1 MTLAWYRHLRFKEV
15 PLAGTTWGKSAVWCL
30 MSCGRAAQNRPR
42 VGFWSK
48 LASILLFAVVCCRA
62 SAAHEYS
69 DIPPEVIESRAS
81 ATVEDQ
87 TAEKSE
93 KAYQSRV
100 LSEVTPAQKD
110 HDEQHSIKS
119 SELLFEALTQDIS
132 AKWADLQ
139 SRIQSE
145 QETLAACRAGF
156 ASCTAAARR
165 FLQIV
170 ELGRQHQG
178 RARVAEINRAVNFS
192 IRSVS
197 DWAQY
202 GVDDFWSAPLVTLSA
217 GAGDCEDYA
226 VVKYVALREAGIA
239 PEDLRFLI
247 VYYPRRRTNHA
258 VVAVHL
264 GEEWLILDNS
274 TLIMVNSSDA
284 RHYRPLFVLD
294 HRSVDV
300 VGFSGVGDDLQTRPA
315 DLDLSRTT
323 VSSGGVYQKPR
334 PY

>member
-1 MTLAWYRHLRFKEV
+1 MWILVH
-15 PLAGTTWGKSAVWCL
+15 
-30 MSCGRAAQNRPR
+30 
-42 VGFWSK
+42 
-48 LASILLFAVVCCRA
+48 LASILLLAVVCCRA
-62 SAAHEYS
+62 SRADEYS
-69 DIPPEVIESRAS
+69 HIPPDVIESRAR
-81 ATVEDQ
+81 ATVENQ
-87 TAEKSE
+87 TAERGSE
-93 KAYQSRV
+93 KEHQSLI
-100 LSEVTPAQKD
+100 LSRLTPAQND
-110 HDEQHSIKS
+110 HNEQYAIQP
-119 SELLFEALTQDIS
+119 SEPIFGGLTRDIS

-145 QETLAACRAGF
+145 QETLAACRAGS
-156 ASCTAAARR
+156 ANCPAAARR

-170 ELGRQHQG
+170 ELGRQRQG
-178 RARVAEINRAVNFS
+178 RALLAEINRAVNLS
-192 IRSVS
+192 IRPVS

-202 GVDDFWSAPLVTLSA
+202 GVDDLWSAPLVTLSA

-239 PEDLRFLI
+239 AEDLRFLI
-247 VYYPRRRTNHA
+247 VYYPRRRANHA

-284 RHYRPLFVLD
+284 KHYRPRFVLD
-294 HRSVDV
+294 HRGVDV
-300 VGFSGVGDDLQTRPA
+300 VGGVGNDLQTWPA
-315 DLDLSRTT
+315 DLGLSRTT

>member
-1 MTLAWYRHLRFKEV
+1 
-15 PLAGTTWGKSAVWCL
+15 VWIL
-30 MSCGRAAQNRPR
+30 VQ
-42 VGFWSK
+42 
-48 LASILLFAVVCCRA
+48 LASILLLAVVCCRA
-62 SAAHEYS
+62 SRADEYS
-69 DIPPEVIESRAS
+69 YRPPDVIESRAR

-87 TAEKSE
+87 TAERAFE
-93 KAYQSRV
+93 KGHQSRL
-100 LSEVTPAQKD
+100 LSRLTPAQKKD
-110 HDEQHSIKS
+110 HDEPNAIKS
-119 SELLFEALTQDIS
+119 SEPLFEALTTDIS

-156 ASCTAAARR
+156 ANCPAAARR

-170 ELGRQHQG
+170 ELGRWRPG
-178 RARVAEINRAVNFS
+178 RARLAEINRAVNFS
-192 IRSVS
+192 IRPVS

-202 GVDDFWSAPLVTLSA
+202 GVADFWSSPLVTLSA

-226 VVKYVALREAGIA
+226 IVKYVALREAGIA
-239 PEDLRFLI
+239 PDDLRFLI

-264 GEEWLILDNS
+264 GEEWLLLDNS

-294 HRSVDV
+294 HRG
-300 VGFSGVGDDLQTRPA
+300 VGVFGFDGVGDGLQTRPT

-323 VSSGGVYQKPR
+323 VSSAGVYQKPR
-334 PY
+334 H

>member
-15 PLAGTTWGKSAVWCL
+15 PLAGTTWGKSAVRCL

-42 VGFWSK
+42 VGFWAK
-48 LASILLFAVVCCRA
+48 LASILFLAVVCCSSSRA
-62 SAAHEYS
+62 EENSY
-69 DIPPEVIESRAS
+69 IPPHVIESRAG
-81 ATVEDQ
+81 AAVEDQ
-87 TAEKSE
+87 TAGKSE
-93 KAYQSRV
+93 KAHQSRV
-100 LSEVTPAQKD
+100 LSEVTPARKD
-110 HDEQHSIKS
+110 HDEQHGIKS
-119 SELLFEALTQDIS
+119 SEPLFEALTEDIS

-145 QETLAACRAGF
+145 QETLAACRAD
-156 ASCTAAARR
+156 STNCPAAARR

-170 ELGRQHQG
+170 ELGRQRQG
-178 RARVAEINRAVNFS
+178 RARLAEINRAVNFS
-192 IRSVS
+192 IRPVS

-202 GVDDFWSAPLVTLSA
+202 GLADFWSTPLVALSA

-226 VVKYVALREAGIA
+226 VLKYVALREAGIA
-239 PEDLRFLI
+239 PDDLRLLI
-247 VYYPRRRTNHA
+247 VYYPRGRTNHA

-294 HRSVDV
+294 RRG
-300 VGFSGVGDDLQTRPA
+300 VGVFGFGGIGDDLQTRPTDA
-315 DLDLSRTT
+315 DLARTA

-334 PY
+334 QH

>member
-1 MTLAWYRHLRFKEV
+1 MWILV
-15 PLAGTTWGKSAVWCL
+15 
-30 MSCGRAAQNRPR
+30 Q
-42 VGFWSK
+42 
-48 LASILLFAVVCCRA
+48 LASILLLAVVCCRA
-62 SAAHEYS
+62 SRADEYS
-69 DIPPEVIESRAS
+69 YIPPEVIESRAS
-81 ATVEDQ
+81 ATVENQ

-93 KAYQSRV
+93 KAHQSRV
-100 LSEVTPAQKD
+100 LSRLMPVQKD
-110 HDEQHSIKS
+110 HDEQHAIKS
-119 SELLFEALTQDIS
+119 SEPLFEALTKDIS

-145 QETLAACRAGF
+145 QETLAACRAG
-156 ASCTAAARR
+156 ATNCPAAARR

-178 RARVAEINRAVNFS
+178 RARLAEINRAVNFS
-192 IRSVS
+192 IRPLS

-202 GVDDFWSAPLVTLSA
+202 GVDDLWSAPLVTLSA

-239 PEDLRFLI
+239 AEDLRFLI
-247 VYYPRRRTNHA
+247 VYHPRRRTNHA

-274 TLIMVNSSDA
+274 TLIMANSNDA
-284 RHYRPLFVLD
+284 GHYRPLFVLD
-294 HRSVDV
+294 HRGVGV
-300 VGFSGVGDDLQTRPA
+300 VGFGGVGDDLQ
-315 DLDLSRTT
+315 TT
-323 VSSGGVYQKPR
+323 VSSGGVYHKPR

>member
-1 MTLAWYRHLRFKEV
+1 MPA
-15 PLAGTTWGKSAVWCL
+15 AGRGETGI
-30 MSCGRAAQNRPR
+30 M
-42 VGFWSK
+42 WSLVQ
-48 LASILLFAVVCCRA
+48 LASILLLAVVCCRA
-62 SAAHEYS
+62 SRADEYS
-69 DIPPEVIESRAS
+69 YIPSDVIERRAR
-81 ATVEDQ
+81 ATLENQ
-87 TAEKSE
+87 TAESE
-93 KAYQSRV
+93 KGHQSRV
-100 LSEVTPAQKD
+100 LSRLMPAQKD
-110 HDEQHSIKS
+110 HDEQHGIKS
-119 SELLFEALTQDIS
+119 SEPLFEALTTDIS

-145 QETLAACRAGF
+145 QETLAACRAG
-156 ASCTAAARR
+156 STNCPAAARR

-170 ELGRQHQG
+170 ELGRQRQG
-178 RARVAEINRAVNFS
+178 RARLAEINRAVNFS
-192 IRSVS
+192 IRPVS

-202 GVDDFWSAPLVTLSA
+202 GVADFWSSPLVTLSA

-226 VVKYVALREAGIA
+226 IVKYVALREAGIA

-274 TLIMVNSSDA
+274 TLIMANANDA
-284 RHYRPLFVLD
+284 KHYRPLFVLD